1 MEGHILAEKK
11 IVREIHRQELELQ
24 VVVLVKKRT
33 ALSAD

>member
-24 VVVLVKKRT
+24 VVLVKKRT